1 MNGHTKTVSSL
12 LGVRLPLAVEANLG
26 AAQTMILG
34 LQGRH
39 STQTARLNSNCLRLG
54 HRSQRIMML
63 SEAIPELASSLGIL
77 QDKGKMLY

>member
-1 MNGHTKTVSSL
+1 
-12 LGVRLPLAVEANLG
+12 
-26 AAQTMILG
+26 MILG

-39 STQTARLNSNCLRLG
+39 STQTTRLNSDRLRLG

-77 QDKGKMLY
+77 QDKGKVLY

>member
-1 MNGHTKTVSSL
+1 LNGHTKKVSGL
-12 LGVRLPLAVEANLG
+12 LSVRFPLAVEASLG

-39 STQTARLNSNCLRLG
+39 STQTTRLNSDRLRLG

-77 QDKGKMLY
+77 QDKGKVLY